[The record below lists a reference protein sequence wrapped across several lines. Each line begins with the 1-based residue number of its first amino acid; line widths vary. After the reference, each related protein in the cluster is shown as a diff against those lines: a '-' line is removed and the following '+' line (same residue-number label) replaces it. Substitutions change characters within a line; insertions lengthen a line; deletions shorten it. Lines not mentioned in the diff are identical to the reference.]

1 MDISTKCHTRKLQKK
16 KTIYTI
22 SKQFWEIH
30 LFSMF
35 FMNLFGKAFLLFYHF
50 TFTLCL
56 AKVIKLELEIWII
69 DLPFLLHLLSCIN
82 DVEHDALLDSIMPL
96 NSNKC
101 VWHNR
106 TLLRI
111 FLNRILQSYSCILFK
126 AIAFFNIYLQLTIYF
141 MMFTL
146 YMVTQV
152 LTFLSLVK

>member
-1 MDISTKCHTRKLQKK
+1 MKANFGRNWIYPLQVILANCKKK

-35 FMNLFGKAFLLFYHF
+35 FMNLLGKAFLLFYHF

-56 AKVIKLELEIWII
+56 AKVVKLELEIWII

-106 TLLRI
+106 ILLRILI

-126 AIAFFNIYLQLTIYF
+126 AIALFNFYLQLTIYF

-146 YMVTQV
+146 YIY
-152 LTFLSLVK
+152 